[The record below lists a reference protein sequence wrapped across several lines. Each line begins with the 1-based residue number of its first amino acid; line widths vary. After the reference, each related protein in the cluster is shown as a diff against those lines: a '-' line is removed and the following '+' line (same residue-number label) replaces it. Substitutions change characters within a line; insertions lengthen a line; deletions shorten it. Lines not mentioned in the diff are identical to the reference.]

1 MNLIKKILKQIV
13 NYIDGLLILIAMI
26 LIDVTI
32 YVAYGFVA
40 GGIVTS
46 ISLIVLAVLID
57 IGAFLNGRR

>member
-46 ISLIVLAVLID
+46 ISLVILAVLID

>member
-32 YVAYGFVA
+32 YAAYGFVA

-46 ISLIVLAVLID
+46 ISLVILAVLID